1 MMRRNAVPTTCEMN
15 IAHATPRQFWAMD
28 QWGMAGQYF
37 NYALD
42 TEWDAVEDCVVANS
56 RGGGGGREHA
66 GVRAEVHAGV
76 HAGAHYGQTF
86 GVGGSVAYIDRGG
99 GGGRMAGR
107 GGGGVD
113 ARAAG
118 AVAVPMAPAAAYPEL
133 VRWGRLLRVEEA
145 QQAADIRRYDLHDAP
160 LTHTGQTVPALGWP
174 TSLEGGA
181 TMRSMLTV
189 ETYKLEVPGL
199 IEGFPPMAG
208 RCHTLPRLF
217 E

>member
-66 GVRAEVHAGV
+66 GVRAEV
-76 HAGAHYGQTF
+76 
-86 GVGGSVAYIDRGG
+86 
-99 GGGRMAGR
+99 
-107 GGGGVD
+107 
-113 ARAAG
+113 
-118 AVAVPMAPAAAYPEL
+118 AVPMAPAAAYPEL

-174 TSLEGGA
+174 KSLEVGA